1 MEQVPEQHE
10 FPGAQTA
17 PVVTHCGGTV
27 LEGAILGSTC
37 EELSEGVADVLGVG
51 AGVEVD
57 DGESVGDGG
66 AGLLEDE
73 AEVETDMVLEP
84 GGGADVTV
92 AEEGEDGTADDDALD
107 ETPRE
112 DDTALQLPNSG
123 WHPVPQ

>member
-1 MEQVPEQHE
+1 VSVVKDAMEQVPEQHE

-17 PVVTHCGGTV
+17 PVATHCAGTV

-37 EELSEGVADVLGVG
+37 EELSEGVADMLGVG
-51 AGVEVD
+51 AGVELD
-57 DGESVGDGG
+57 DGESVEDGG
-66 AGLLEDE
+66 AELLEDE

-84 GGGADVTV
+84 R
-92 AEEGEDGTADDDALD
+92 DGRTDDDALD

-123 WHPVPQ
+123 